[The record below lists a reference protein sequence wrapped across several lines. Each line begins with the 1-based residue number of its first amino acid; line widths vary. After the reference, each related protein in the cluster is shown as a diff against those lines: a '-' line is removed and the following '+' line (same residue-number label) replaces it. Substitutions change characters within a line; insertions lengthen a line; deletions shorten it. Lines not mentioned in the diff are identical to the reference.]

1 MKRMHTVIIGAGQA
15 GLAMSRC
22 LVERSVP
29 HVVLERGE
37 IANSWKTERWDSL
50 RLLTPNWQSQLPGQR
65 YTGPDPDG
73 FMAMPELIDYLEIYA
88 RASRAPVEERA
99 RVTSVRADVR
109 GYRVATTRG
118 DWMCANVVIASGA
131 CNIATVPAAASDLP
145 EHVTQLT
152 PLDYRNPA
160 QVAPGGVLIVGGSAT
175 GVQLASEI
183 RQAGHDVVL
192 STGEHIRVPR
202 HYRGRDVQWW
212 MEETG
217 LQKTPIAE
225 IDDIERVRQV
235 PSLQLTGQSRKRF
248 TDLNDLQDQG
258 VEIVGRLAGIRN
270 GFAVFSG
277 SLANVCALS
286 DLKMNRLLRTFDA
299 WAQARPIAH
308 PEPPERFD
316 ATRVPSNPR
325 LSLDLASRSIS
336 TVIWATGFRPDH
348 SWLHLRV
355 FDRKGRLA
363 HDGGIVAPGLYVL
376 GVPFMRHRDSAALH
390 GVGADA
396 RHLADHIVESR
407 GQRAAPAQAALAA
420 Q

>member
-1 MKRMHTVIIGAGQA
+1 MKHTDTVIVGAGQA

-22 LVERSVP
+22 LGERSVP

-50 RLLTPNWQSQLPGQR
+50 RLLTPNWQSRLPGQR

-73 FMAMPELIDYLEIYA
+73 FMAMPELIDCLETYA
-88 RASRAPVEERA
+88 RASRAPVEERV
-99 RVTSVRADVR
+99 RVTSVRADAG

-118 DWMCANVVIASGA
+118 DWRCDTVVVASGA
-131 CNIATVPAAASDLP
+131 CNTATVPAFASGLP
-145 EHVTQLT
+145 EHVTQLS
-152 PLDYRNPA
+152 PLDYRSPA
-160 QVAPGGVLIVGGSAT
+160 QLAPGGVLIVGASAT

-202 HYRGRDVQWW
+202 HYRGHDIQWW

-225 IDDIERVRQV
+225 VDDIERVRRV
-235 PSLQLTGQSRKRF
+235 PSLQLTGQHAKRF

-258 VEIVGRLAGIRN
+258 VEIVGRMAGLRN
-270 GFAVFSG
+270 GVAAFSG
-277 SLANVCALS
+277 ALANVCTLS
-286 DLKMNRLLRTFDA
+286 DLKMNRLLRTFDV
-299 WAQARPIAH
+299 WARTVPVAH
-308 PEPPERFD
+308 LEPPERFGP
-316 ATRVPSNPR
+316 TRVRSTPR
-325 LSLDLASRSIS
+325 LSLDLASGAFS

-348 SWLHLRV
+348 SWLHLPV
-355 FDRKGRLA
+355 FDRRGRLV

-376 GVPFMRHRDSAALH
+376 GLPFMRHRDSAALH

-396 RHLADHIVESR
+396 RYLADHIVERR
-407 GQRAAPAQAALAA
+407 GHRAAPALAA
-420 Q
+420 VAAH